1 MSVKS
6 TVGQNFYLYISLYI
20 IFVYHSLC
28 FTLFHSISFSLCL
41 KLFLYSFS
49 LFLCLFFLCLFLSSS
64 VSQYFSLHLTIF
76 ISFSMSISVS
86 LSLSHS
92 VSLYIY
98 LSLTA
103 FHSLY
108 FSQSQT
114 VLLYV
119 SLSQPFSVSFSF
131 IVFHCVFFPMPL
143 SLLSN
148 KYTITFP
155 CSPAHAKNV
164 LVVQLCNG
172 DSEQTVL
179 AVRIKF
185 HFVNQLTPVWIIV
198 WIPGVGIEVLL

>member
-28 FTLFHSISFSLCL
+28 FTLF
-41 KLFLYSFS
+41 
-49 LFLCLFFLCLFLSSS
+49 LFLSASS
-64 VSQYFSLHLTIF
+64 CFFTLSHSFYAFFFSVCFCLRLFHNIF
-76 ISFSMSISVS
+76 LYILLYLSLSLSISVS

-155 CSPAHAKNV
+155 CSPTHAKNV

-185 HFVNQLTPVWIIV
+185 HFVNQLTPVWSIV

>member
-1 MSVKS
+1 M
-6 TVGQNFYLYISLYI
+6 
-20 IFVYHSLC
+20 YHSLC
-28 FTLFHSISFSLCL
+28 FTLSLFLSASSCFFTLSHSFCAFFSVCFCLRLFHTIFLYILLYLSLSLCL
-41 KLFLYSFS
+41 SQS
-49 LFLCLFFLCLFLSSS
+49 HSLCLTLS
-64 VSQYFSLHLTIF
+64 LF
-76 ISFSMSISVS
+76 ISFCFT
-86 LSLSHS
+86 LSL
-92 VSLYIY
+92 I
-98 LSLTA
+98 A

-131 IVFHCVFFPMPL
+131 IVFHCVFFPIPL

-155 CSPAHAKNV
+155 CSPTHAKNV
-164 LVVQLCNG
+164 LLVQLCNG
-172 DSEQTVL
+172 DSEETVL

-185 HFVNQLTPVWIIV
+185 HFVNKLTPVWIIV

>member
-28 FTLFHSISFSLCL
+28 FTL
-41 KLFLYSFS
+41 S
-49 LFLCLFFLCLFLSSS
+49 LFLSASSCFFTLSHSFYAFFFSVCFCLRLFHNIFLYILLYLSL
-64 VSQYFSLHLTIF
+64 SL
-76 ISFSMSISVS
+76 SISVS

-155 CSPAHAKNV
+155 CSPTHAKNV

>member
-28 FTLFHSISFSLCL
+28 FTL
-41 KLFLYSFS
+41 S
-49 LFLCLFFLCLFLSSS
+49 LFLSASSCFFTLSHSFYAFFFLCLFLSSS
-64 VSQYFSLHLTIF
+64 VSQYFSLHLAIF

-155 CSPAHAKNV
+155 CSPTHAKNV

>member
-1 MSVKS
+1 MWVKS

-28 FTLFHSISFSLCL
+28 FTL
-41 KLFLYSFS
+41 S
-49 LFLCLFFLCLFLSSS
+49 LFLSASSCFFTLSHSFYAFFFCLFLSPS
-64 VSQYFSLHLTIF
+64 VSQYFSLHLAIF

-155 CSPAHAKNV
+155 CSPTHAKNV

-185 HFVNQLTPVWIIV
+185 HFVNQLTPVWSIV